1 MMGQQQ
7 QMVAEQA
14 SGALRR
20 IVLVVAV
27 VLSMVTIVAT
37 PAIAQVE
44 TGGCELQEDKPKG
57 HCTLSGSSE
66 SLDCVFPRVGDGE
79 TLQGTCKPSSAL
91 SPGGEPLKGAREPY
105 RCELT
110 LTDGAG
116 GPPPDSNPHI
126 DFGNVSCTT

>member
-1 MMGQQQ
+1 MMGQQQQ

-14 SGALRR
+14 GGALRR

-27 VLSMVTIVAT
+27 VLSTVTVVAT

-66 SLDCVFPRVGDGE
+66 SLDCIFPRVGDGE
-79 TLQGTCKPSSAL
+79 ILQGTCKPSSAL
-91 SPGGEPLKGAREPY
+91 SLLVANLSKERASLTDVSLPLLTGQAGHHPTQTPI
-105 RCELT
+105 LT
-110 LTDGAG
+110 LAT
-116 GPPPDSNPHI
+116 
-126 DFGNVSCTT
+126 